1 MSKTIMGVHI
11 FNQPI
16 GTCEGGGGGGSG
28 GGGSGHGGGG
38 GFRPHLS
45 GAPLAERS
53 LRTSTRR
60 RSEHAL
66 PRGVM
71 IVLTRKSVCRFNVG

>member
-1 MSKTIMGVHI
+1 MISVWFDRTFGWGITGWGVSKVTDISKIIMGVHI

-28 GGGSGHGGGG
+28 GGGGGHGGGG

-45 GAPLAERS
+45 GVPLAERS
-53 LRTSTRR
+53 L
-60 RSEHAL
+60 
-66 PRGVM
+66 
-71 IVLTRKSVCRFNVG
+71 